1 METEKAIGLI
11 EAHGAFHGDH
21 YSFNSDEFV
30 QWCEEDAHQHLTLDQ
45 ANHDL
50 SPFCIRV
57 GYSEPVRMWRYYLT

>member
-1 METEKAIGLI
+1 MEIDKAIGLI

-30 QWCEEDAHQHLTLDQ
+30 QWCEQDAHQTLTLEQ
-45 ANHDL
+45 ANQDL

>member
-11 EAHGAFHGDH
+11 EAHGIFHGDH
-21 YSFNSDEFV
+21 YSFNSDDFV
-30 QWCEEDAHQHLTLDQ
+30 QWCEEDAQQTLTLEQ
-45 ANHDL
+45 ANQDL

>member
-11 EAHGAFHGDH
+11 EAHGIFHGDH
-21 YSFNSDEFV
+21 YSFNSDDFV
-30 QWCEEDAHQHLTLDQ
+30 QWCEEDARQTLTLEQ
-45 ANHDL
+45 ANQDL

>member
-11 EAHGAFHGDH
+11 EAHGIFHGDN
-21 YSFNSDEFV
+21 YSFNSDDFV
-30 QWCEEDAHQHLTLDQ
+30 QWCEEDAQQTLTLEQ
-45 ANHDL
+45 ANQDL